1 MASRDPFRTSH
12 VESRRNRPAKAP
24 LSRDAIVAEALRQ
37 ITSADGAGMSLRR
50 IATALD
56 TGPASL
62 YAYVDDMSHL
72 QALVL
77 DRALEDVTTDSTGDS
92 WRERLE
98 TLLRSYAGVMAASP
112 GIAQLAFQT
121 TAMGPNALRIVET
134 ILALLAEAG
143 VGPASAAWAVHLLTV
158 TATAIA
164 VENSDGAD
172 PADPDGPVT
181 QALNRA
187 SASDYPRLQ
196 AAREHMLS
204 GTGEQRFAWMMDILV
219 RGILSSSAASGR
231 GSEPPPV

>member
-1 MASRDPFRTSH
+1 MDKPQLYSWAHQTTLGPIFPAALAVPATLFKHHQTTLGRISDASLRDPAF
-12 VESRRNRPAKAP
+12 
-24 LSRDAIVAEALRQ
+24 
-37 ITSADGAGMSLRR
+37 
-50 IATALD
+50 
-56 TGPASL
+56 
-62 YAYVDDMSHL
+62 
-72 QALVL
+72 
-77 DRALEDVTTDSTGDS
+77 
-92 WRERLE
+92 
-98 TLLRSYAGVMAASP
+98 ASP

-143 VGPASAAWAVHLLTV
+143 VGPASAAWAVHILTV

-164 VENSDGAD
+164 VENSDGAN

-204 GTGEQRFAWMMDILV
+204 GTGEQRFAWMMDILI
-219 RGILSSSAASGR
+219 RGILSSSAESGR
-231 GSEPPPV
+231 ASEPPSA